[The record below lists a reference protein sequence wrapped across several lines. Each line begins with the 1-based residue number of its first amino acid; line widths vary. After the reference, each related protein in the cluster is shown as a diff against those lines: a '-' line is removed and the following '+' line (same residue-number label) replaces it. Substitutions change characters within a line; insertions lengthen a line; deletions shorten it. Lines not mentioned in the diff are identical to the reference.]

1 MGRSPESAKALIL
14 DDFDRATHG
23 ITPRQVATMGVL
35 AAAARLRQKDFASR
49 RTWIVYDM
57 TKWMI
62 AVYVGS

>member
-1 MGRSPESAKALIL
+1 
-14 DDFDRATHG
+14 
-23 ITPRQVATMGVL
+23 MGVL

-62 AVYVGS
+62 AVYVGSWASKFITFGV